1 MVYPDIKCWDNEG
14 DIDSDCF
21 NTNTGVLPT
30 AIKAMI
36 NRVTGETEDIDD
48 EESSSTIE
56 GESESEETT
65 EEESESEE
73 GEGSG

>member
-14 DIDSDCF
+14 DIDSDGF

-73 GEGSG
+73 DEGSE